1 MKMQKEWLDFLR
13 EQYPIGSRIKLREM
27 GPDDPNPIKPG
38 SMGTLQCIDD
48 AGGFLVK
55 WDDGRDLGLVIGQD
69 SFSVLP
75 PPLHTLKLYM
85 PMTASY
91 WDDDGC
97 TESEYTLNSRELVG
111 YAPQIMAALERERRS
126 LIAYGESHGTE
137 EPERGLM
144 AGYSEDDGV
153 ERKVHSYWFSAEVR
167 DGRLWGVAECRVR
180 GELTPEELEQ
190 LIQDVGGSASD
201 GFGEHLEQQEIR
213 VGDGLELYAHLWQS
227 DGWTIMPERDRFD
240 SQFSQKL
247 PALCWAAHPDDG
259 SLVYI
264 LRGQEGYHPSK
275 WNQEIPEANRNLAN
289 YRNRERG
296 ISEAQVQAMLG
307 GCQIGW
313 DSPAAD
319 PSHYEQKQSQMGGMD
334 FA

>member
-1 MKMQKEWLDFLR
+1 MLFRSEWLDFLR

-153 ERKVHSYWFSAEVR
+153 ERKVHS
-167 DGRLWGVAECRVR
+167 
-180 GELTPEELEQ
+180 
-190 LIQDVGGSASD
+190 
-201 GFGEHLEQQEIR
+201 
-213 VGDGLELYAHLWQS
+213 
-227 DGWTIMPERDRFD
+227 
-240 SQFSQKL
+240 
-247 PALCWAAHPDDG
+247 
-259 SLVYI
+259 
-264 LRGQEGYHPSK
+264 
-275 WNQEIPEANRNLAN
+275 
-289 YRNRERG
+289 
-296 ISEAQVQAMLG
+296 
-307 GCQIGW
+307 
-313 DSPAAD
+313 
-319 PSHYEQKQSQMGGMD
+319 
-334 FA
+334 